1 MKTRLKFCRTFASV
15 IFLFFAMA
23 GGAHAQSTPSAA
35 GSEKGVVFYE
45 SFEGDSDSDGQVM
58 VFTSSASYHFNQH
71 FSAGIGIPFYV
82 DHVSSSITGTSSSS
96 GVGNIFA
103 TVRAAWKN
111 PLLNYATSITGTAP
125 SGDSKKGLSTGHATF
140 NWDNRLDHDI
150 SVLTPFIDLGLA
162 NSITDTRQFLRPFT
176 TYGYLA
182 HLEAGTDI
190 DLTHSFSLTLS
201 GYEIAPWG
209 TQSLISRIVPAGAP
223 GKSGSVSHGRA
234 FENSHLTTGGATL
247 TSDDG
252 ITTDL
257 SFNPKPYLDFDLGY
271 SRSVHYA
278 LNSVSIGIGVNL
290 SSLFGKSG
298 RSIQ

>member
-1 MKTRLKFCRTFASV
+1 METRLKFFLTFASV
-15 IFLFFAMA
+15 LLPFFVMA
-23 GGAHAQSTPSAA
+23 AGVRAQSSPNAA

-82 DHVSSSITGTSSSS
+82 DHVSPSTTGTSSSS
-96 GVGNIFA
+96 GVGNVFA

-111 PLLNYATSITGTAP
+111 PLLNYATSITGAAP
-125 SGDSKKGLSTGHATF
+125 SGDSKKGLSTGYATF

-150 SVLTPFIDLGLA
+150 SVLTPFVDLGLA
-162 NSITDTRQFLRPFT
+162 NSVTDTRQFLRPFT

-182 HLEAGTDI
+182 HFEAGSDV

-201 GYEIAPWG
+201 GYDIAPWG
-209 TQSLISRIVPAGAP
+209 TQSLISRIVPAGTP
-223 GKSGSVSHGRA
+223 GKSGSASHGRA
-234 FENSHLTTGGATL
+234 FENSPVTTGGATL

-252 ITTDL
+252 ISTDL

-278 LNSVSIGIGVNL
+278 LNSVSVGIGVNL
-290 SSLFGKSG
+290 SSLFGKSV